1 MEPVWQILWKREG
14 PGHPRF
20 WVRGLQAD
28 GRFLGVLN
36 RYDDEGIWSENCV
49 LRDSDREV
57 VLASLAELEGDA
69 MARDCVVPAGV
80 IWAHVARGPA
90 DNSKTLFL
98 TGEATTL
105 TRWPAAIT
113 ELIGVLDPYFGGEA
127 SSS

>member
-1 MEPVWQILWKREG
+1 MNPDWQILWKLEG
-14 PGHPRF
+14 PGRPRY

-28 GRFLGVLN
+28 GTFLGILN
-36 RYDDEGIWSENCV
+36 RYDRQGVWTGSGI
-49 LRDSDREV
+49 LRDFDREV
-57 VLASLAELEGDA
+57 VLASLAELEGDG
-69 MARDCVVPAGV
+69 MAQDCVVPAGV

-98 TGEATTL
+98 TDEATTL

-113 ELIGVLDPYFGGEA
+113 ELIGVLEPYFGGEA